1 MSKYID
7 PDVLKA
13 EIEKRKN
20 ICKGIFE
27 RDSDTYY
34 QGKAVA
40 YQETLS
46 FLDTLQQEQPCDTCT
61 NDKGCVTCK
70 DGELWEGKEQP
81 SEDLEKEIEKFLAS
95 EDSTSYDNAGTYK
108 VSFKDPI
115 KIARHFYE
123 LGKKSK

>member
-1 MSKYID
+1 MSKNID
-7 PDVLKA
+7 ADVLKA

-46 FLDTLQQEQPCDTCT
+46 FINSLQQEQPA
-61 NDKGCVTCK
+61 K
-70 DGELWEGKEQP
+70 
-81 SEDLEKEIEKFLAS
+81 DLEEEIKRYIPRDQCPVPDLMEA
-95 EDSTSYDNAGTYK
+95 
-108 VSFKDPI
+108 V
-115 KIARHFYE
+115 ARHFYE
-123 LGKKSK
+123 LGQQAKKEE

>member
-1 MSKYID
+1 MKYID
-7 PDVLKA
+7 ADRLSA

-46 FLDTLQQEQPCDTCT
+46 FINSLQQ
-61 NDKGCVTCK
+61 
-70 DGELWEGKEQP
+70 EQP
-81 SEDLEKEIEKFLAS
+81 SEDLEAEMRRFLANV
-95 EDSTSYDNAGTYK
+95 TP
-108 VSFKDPI
+108 SFKDGSYRI
-115 KIARHFYE
+115 TRFGFRVVARHFYE
-123 LGKKSK
+123 FGKNSK